1 MSICKVD
8 PLYVHLVVH
17 LKIVKHLFLVKL
29 KIMHFVFLS
38 IKFHKIFLS
47 PLDCLSVFISP
58 SLYCT
63 SAQGEFI
70 KTDLLAI
77 SSLEGTKV
85 LAERFLLAALL
96 DFLVLYREL
105 TRAEITRFLGTLN
118 MILSDFFL
126 DLVATTKSLIIIIIM
141 Y

>member
-1 MSICKVD
+1 M
-8 PLYVHLVVH
+8 
-17 LKIVKHLFLVKL
+17 
-29 KIMHFVFLS
+29 
-38 IKFHKIFLS
+38 
-47 PLDCLSVFISP
+47 SVFISP

-118 MILSDFFL
+118 MILSDIFL
-126 DLVATTKSLIIIIIM
+126 DLVATTKSLIIIIIIIM